1 MFETL
6 DSVINAAHNE
16 LDAQSESLLG
26 EIPSETSL
34 SERRFLYLFSRYLW
48 DGRSDILEVGSFLGG
63 TTRAIA
69 LGMTHNIDRRSSTQV
84 HVIDKFRDYYSVE
97 RLSELI
103 KTSRISAS
111 RKEVILNSLGSG
123 DSFLGA
129 FRAIHQKHAYT
140 ELMRVQELD
149 LECVERG
156 MLSGPY
162 SMIHVDG
169 CKSWEATIRLFSS
182 IGSMPDYGTTLIFQ
196 DYYWYSCFWIPV
208 FLRYLRPHVDKVG
221 DIESTAIFNVRSQ
234 LDSDYICKMIPR
246 SPFDI
251 KPGIYEKIF
260 YELCDESEVVN
271 HERGCVV
278 SMIQLAGALAYT
290 GEVDK
295 AIKVIERAEKR
306 YSGSKWSYMLR
317 MARKSPTYNKNGPI
331 LLDGSSDPLI
341 N

>member
-6 DSVINAAHNE
+6 ESAIDAAHNK
-16 LDAQSESLLG
+16 LDVQSEILLS
-26 EIPSETSL
+26 EIPSETSV

-48 DGRSDILEVGSFLGG
+48 EGKSDILEVGSFLGG

-69 LGMTHNIDRRSSTQV
+69 LGMIHNTDRISSTRI

-97 RLSELI
+97 RLAELI
-103 KTSRISAS
+103 KTSRISAP
-111 RKEVILNSLGSG
+111 RKEVILSSLEG
-123 DSFLGA
+123 DDGFLGA
-129 FRAIHQKHAYT
+129 FWAIHQENAYA

-149 LECVERG
+149 LEAAESG
-156 MLSGPY
+156 ILSGPY

-182 IGSMPDYGTTLIFQ
+182 ISSMPDYGTTLIFQ

-208 FLRYLRPHVDKVG
+208 FLSYLGPHVYKVG
-221 DIESTAIFNVRSQ
+221 DIESTAIFSVRSQ
-234 LDSDYICKMIPR
+234 LDLDYICNRMPV
-246 SPFDI
+246 SPLDI
-251 KPGIYEKIF
+251 KPRIYEKIF
-260 YELCDESEVVN
+260 YELCHESEVVN

-295 AIKVIERAEKR
+295 AIRVIERAEKR
-306 YSGSKWSYMLR
+306 YSGSKWHYMLR

-331 LLDGSSDPLI
+331 LLDGSSDPLLD
-341 N
+341 